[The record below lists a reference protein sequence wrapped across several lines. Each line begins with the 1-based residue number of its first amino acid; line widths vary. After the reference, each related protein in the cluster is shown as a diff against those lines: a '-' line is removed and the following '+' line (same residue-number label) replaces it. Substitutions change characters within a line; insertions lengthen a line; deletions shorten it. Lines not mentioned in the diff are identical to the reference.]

1 MTLLHRGDSNLRLK
15 ILESSLIE
23 DIREIPGFI
32 IKTDGSRLIVSCV
45 SGGIEILSLVP
56 EGRKRMSGAEFLR
69 GFDPSGWE
77 LA

>member
-1 MTLLHRGDSNLRLK
+1 M
-15 ILESSLIE
+15 IE